1 MTHARATHRKTC
13 ADTAVGVPACM
24 MGDEARCVTS

>member
-24 MGDEARCVTS
+24 TNRCGTV